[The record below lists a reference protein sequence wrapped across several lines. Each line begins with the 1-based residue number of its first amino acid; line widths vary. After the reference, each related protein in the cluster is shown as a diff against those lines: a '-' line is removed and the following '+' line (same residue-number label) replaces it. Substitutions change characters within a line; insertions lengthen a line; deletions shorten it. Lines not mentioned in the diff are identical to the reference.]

1 MPISI
6 APLAVHEGKQ
16 PKQFFHGPDQLDQED
31 DSMLCKTV
39 VTRDRRYI
47 TQITCYEKGQKA
59 QKTATVRLPTYGKQT
74 GGSALASLFNFRGNS
89 ETNAAAASQLDS
101 SSGESMGRTRNRLKQ
116 QLLTGTPHVQTTS
129 SFPNT

>member
-16 PKQFFHGPDQLDQED
+16 PKQFFGPDEQLDEED

-47 TQITCYEKGQKA
+47 TQIRCYEKGQKA
-59 QKTATVRLPTYGKQT
+59 QKSAAVRLPTYGKQT
-74 GGSALASLFNFRGNS
+74 GGSALASLFNFRGSNS
-89 ETNAAAASQLDS
+89 ESSPQLDS
-101 SSGESMGRTRNRLKQ
+101 NSGGESMGRTRNRLKQ
-116 QLLTGTPHVQTTS
+116 QLLTGTPHAEIIFATTS
-129 SFPNT
+129 PNT